1 MSNSFSGLEMLK
13 IAMLM
18 EDEGYKFYK
27 NGANNTSGKLKE
39 FLLSAEKQEFLH
51 KEKFAKLYNELEAKN
66 ESSAEYLYDDE
77 VSSYLRSLIENQVY
91 KKDEEYKNAF
101 VDMKTAVKNSYDSEV
116 RTVEIYT
123 KLYDGITDEEAK
135 KIMAVIIE
143 EEKDHVAYFEKLM
156 NEI

>member
-1 MSNSFSGLEMLK
+1 MSNSFSSLEMLK

-66 ESSAEYLYDDE
+66 EAAAEYLYDE
-77 VSSYLRSLIENQVY
+77 EISGYLKSLIENQVY
-91 KKDEEYKNAF
+91 KKEEEYKNAF
-101 VDMKTAVKNSYDSEV
+101 VDLKTAVKNSYDTEV

-123 KLYDGITDEEAK
+123 KLYNGITDEEAK
-135 KIMAVIIE
+135 EIMAVIIN
-143 EEKDHVAYFEKLM
+143 EEKDHVAYFEKLLK
-156 NEI
+156 EI

>member
-1 MSNSFSGLEMLK
+1 MTNSFSGLEMLK

-39 FLLSAEKQEFLH
+39 FLLSAEKQEFIH
-51 KEKFAKLYNELEAKN
+51 KEKFAKLHKELEAKN
-66 ESSAEYLYDDE
+66 EDASEYLYDDE
-77 VSSYLRSLIENQVY
+77 VSGYLKSLIENQVY
-91 KKDEEYKNAF
+91 KKEEEYKNAF
-101 VDMKTAVKNSYDSEV
+101 VDLKTAVKNAYDTEV

-123 KLYDGITDEEAK
+123 KLYNGINDDEAK
-135 KIMAVIIE
+135 KIMAIIID
-143 EEKDHVAYFEKLM
+143 EEKDHAAYFKKLM

>member
-1 MSNSFSGLEMLK
+1 
-13 IAMLM
+13 M

-27 NGANNTSGKLKE
+27 NGANNTSGKLRE

-51 KEKFAKLYNELEAKN
+51 KEKFTKLYNELEAKN

-135 KIMAVIIE
+135 NIMAVIID

>member
-1 MSNSFSGLEMLK
+1 MANSFSALEMLK

-27 NGANNTSGKLKE
+27 NGAKNTSGKLKE
-39 FLLSAEKQEFLH
+39 FLLSAEKQEFIH
-51 KEKFAKLYNELEAKN
+51 KEKFSKLHKELEAKN
-66 ESSAEYLYDDE
+66 EDAAEYLYDDE
-77 VSSYLRSLIENQVY
+77 VSGYLKSLIENQVY
-91 KKDEEYKNAF
+91 KKEEEYKNAF
-101 VDMKTAVKNSYDSEV
+101 VDLKTAVKNAYDTEV

-123 KLYDGITDEEAK
+123 KLYDGINDEEAK
-135 KIMAVIIE
+135 KIMAVIIG

>member
-1 MSNSFSGLEMLK
+1 
-13 IAMLM
+13 M

>member
-1 MSNSFSGLEMLK
+1 MANSFSGLEMLK
-13 IAMLM
+13 IAILM

-51 KEKFAKLYNELEAKN
+51 KEKFTKLYKELEAKD
-66 ESSAEYLYDDE
+66 EATAEYLYDDE
-77 VSSYLRSLIENQVY
+77 VSNYLKSIIENQVY
-91 KKDEEYKNAF
+91 KKEEEYKNAF
-101 VDMKTAVKNSYDSEV
+101 VDLKTAVKNAYDTEV

-123 KLYDGITDEEAK
+123 ELYKGITDEEAK
-135 KIMAVIIE
+135 KIMAVIID